1 MEHHLMRQLRL
12 AFLGQKSS
20 LEVCNRRIVPHLGA
34 QPVHQLAGRT
44 PYSTPQG
51 GTKPNISLSSR

>member
-12 AFLGQKSS
+12 AFLGQKGS

-34 QPVHQLAGRT
+34 QPVHQFSRAHAVQHAPRGR
-44 PYSTPQG
+44 
-51 GTKPNISLSSR
+51 KA

>member
-1 MEHHLMRQLRL
+1 MEHHLMCQLRL
-12 AFLGQKSS
+12 AFLGQKGS

-34 QPVHQLAGRT
+34 QPVHQFSRRT

-51 GTKPNISLSSR
+51 GAKPNIPLSNQ

>member
-1 MEHHLMRQLRL
+1 MEHHLMCQLRL
-12 AFLGQKSS
+12 AFLGQKGS

-34 QPVHQLAGRT
+34 QPVHQFSRRT

-51 GTKPNISLSSR
+51 GAKA